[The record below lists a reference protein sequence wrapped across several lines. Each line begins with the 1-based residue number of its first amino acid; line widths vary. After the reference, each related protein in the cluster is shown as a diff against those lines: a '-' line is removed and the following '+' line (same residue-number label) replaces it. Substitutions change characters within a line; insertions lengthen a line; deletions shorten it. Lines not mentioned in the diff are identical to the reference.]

1 MLHAFHYEPQG
12 QRQQFEPREAQEN
25 LKQRQMHLHF
35 SLDLHL
41 NLGARLRRASRSTIG
56 RVTTIFAAF
65 MGALA
70 LALCPYWTQAHGVQT
85 PPTLDTLFSLAG
97 HLVFAGVLL
106 GVGTVLLGGIPLVV
120 SAWRTR
126 PRSRILFLLPI
137 LASLPAIACSLLSA
151 FIMLL
156 SNQPP
161 PFFPILPL
169 LFYGG
174 TVVSTIAINRA
185 IRQARIADG
194 WLRLANHLSRV
205 VVVGMVVMF
214 IGVVL
219 WGFALVLAMP
229 GGVAMLV
236 PRLPLAFG
244 MLLAVVVA
252 LWASIFRV
260 QPPASQPHP
269 RDASPAEGDSSGEPR
284 GYRG

>member
-70 LALCPYWTQAHGVQT
+70 LALSPYWTQAHGVQT

-161 PFFPILPL
+161 PFFPILPSSSSTVEPWSAPSRSTAPFVKQGL
-169 LFYGG
+169 PTGG
-174 TVVSTIAINRA
+174 SVWPIISV
-185 IRQARIADG
+185 G
-194 WLRLANHLSRV
+194 WWW
-205 VVVGMVVMF
+205 
-214 IGVVL
+214 
-219 WGFALVLAMP
+219 WGWF
-229 GGVAMLV
+229 
-236 PRLPLAFG
+236 
-244 MLLAVVVA
+244 
-252 LWASIFRV
+252 
-260 QPPASQPHP
+260 
-269 RDASPAEGDSSGEPR
+269 
-284 GYRG
+284 